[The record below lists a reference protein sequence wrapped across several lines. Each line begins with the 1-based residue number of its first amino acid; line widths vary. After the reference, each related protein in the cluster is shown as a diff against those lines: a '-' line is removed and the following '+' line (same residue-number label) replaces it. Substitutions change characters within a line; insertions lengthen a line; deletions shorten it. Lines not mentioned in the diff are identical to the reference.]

1 MEGVTLVDTKFG
13 LGVQGQIPWSVVRGS
28 GAKPP
33 EAGAFLGLGRTK
45 EIANLLSFVL

>member
-13 LGVQGQIPWSVVRGS
+13 LGVKGQIPWSVVRGS

-33 EAGAFLGLGRTK
+33 EAFLGPGRPK